1 MPRSV
6 TEDPIKSYRFRVE
19 IDGFTRAGFSS
30 CSGLSRD
37 AAVVGY
43 REGGMNETE
52 QKSLGQSSFPD
63 VTLSRGQIAGTPGE
77 FDMLDWD
84 AESFDLGIFKFP
96 GEYRRDMDIIQYD
109 NFGVETRRWRLIN
122 CIIKTMKP
130 MSDLQAQGNEN
141 SMESITIAFEGF
153 YRPA

>member
-1 MPRSV
+1 MPRSI
-6 TEDPIKSYRFRVE
+6 TEDPIKAYRFRIEV
-19 IDGFTRAGFSS
+19 DGFVRAGFSS

-37 AAVVGY
+37 TAIIGY

-52 QKSLGQSSFPD
+52 QKSGGQSSFPD

-84 AESFDLGIFKFP
+84 ATQFDLSILGAP
-96 GEYRRDMDIIQYD
+96 GEYRRDMDVVQYD
-109 NFGVETRRWRLIN
+109 NFGSETRRWRLIN

-130 MSDLQAQGNEN
+130 MSDLNAQGNEN
-141 SMESITIAFEGF
+141 SMESLTLAYEGF
-153 YRPA
+153 YRG